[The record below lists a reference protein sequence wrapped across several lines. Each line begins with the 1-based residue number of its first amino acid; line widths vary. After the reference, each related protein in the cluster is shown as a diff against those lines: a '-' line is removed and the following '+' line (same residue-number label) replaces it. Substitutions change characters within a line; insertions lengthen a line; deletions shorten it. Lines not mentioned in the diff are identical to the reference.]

1 MGELTPFSKPSASR
15 FGARGF
21 QELYPETGT
30 DHYKLEKTWECFS
43 LYMTPLVFF
52 FKKLDYLLIINCAA
66 SLCMIIFNFVY
77 HRVLYPVGL
86 YGHYQVPAFTSGEE
100 WAKILSS
107 GKKRPT
113 VYGPKFYMP
122 PF

>member
-30 DHYKLEKTWECFS
+30 DHYKLEKNLGMLQFI
-43 LYMTPLVFF
+43 YDPP
-52 FKKLDYLLIINCAA
+52 YLLIINCAA
-66 SLCMIIFNFVY
+66 SLCMIIFNFVH

-100 WAKILSS
+100 WAKILSG